1 MTQSLLIVGHGTR
14 AAEGA
19 AEFHALAHEVRA
31 LAPGLPV
38 GAGFIELSRPPVSE
52 AVTTLVDGGA
62 DDVVAVPLMLLA
74 AGHTKNDIPATL
86 ARERL
91 SHPQV
96 RFRYARDLG
105 VRPELLTLIDE
116 RVGAVV
122 GAAEREQTAVVLV
135 GRGSSDPD
143 ANADLAKIARLFYE
157 GRAHP
162 FVETAFVSLAPPA
175 VPDALERC
183 RRLGAQRVVVVPYF
197 LFTGVLERRIRE
209 EAEAYAAAT
218 GLDVRVSGYFGPD
231 RRVAALV
238 LERYREALEGDLRMN
253 CDTCAHRVALPG
265 FEAKVGAVAT
275 PHYHPDEGGGEPHGH
290 DHGNGH
296 HHDHAPHPNAGQ
308 TGYLARR

>member
-1 MTQSLLIVGHGTR
+1 M
-14 AAEGA
+14 
-19 AEFHALAHEVRA
+19 
-31 LAPGLPV
+31 
-38 GAGFIELSRPPVSE
+38 SE
-52 AVTTLVDGGA
+52 AVSALVHGGA

-91 SHPQV
+91 SHPHV

-105 VRPELLTLIDE
+105 VRPELLALIDE
-116 RVGAVV
+116 RVAAVV
-122 GAAEREQTAVVLV
+122 APEERGETAVVLV

-183 RRLGAQRVVVVPYF
+183 RRLGARRVVVVPYF
-197 LFTGVLERRIRE
+197 LFTGVLERRIRA
-209 EAEAYAAAT
+209 EAEGYAAET

-253 CDTCAHRVALPG
+253 CDTCVHRVALPG
-265 FEAKVGAVAT
+265 FETKVGAVAT
-275 PHYHPDEGGGEPHGH
+275 PHYHPDEDAGEPHGH
-290 DHGNGH
+290 DHDHGNGHH